1 MDQMVVKAVSRP
13 EMIHCRLSVSKAS
26 CMTRACCHTYTLKM
40 KSRGCSRRSE
50 LPQYNPMQKI
60 GFPAPTEI
68 MIHENMGELRPAEI
82 WEYEDMGELRRQRTG
97 GRWSGGTSE
106 LEAKERGR

>member
-82 WEYEDMGELRRQRTG
+82 WEHEDMGELR
-97 GRWSGGTSE
+97 
-106 LEAKERGR
+106 